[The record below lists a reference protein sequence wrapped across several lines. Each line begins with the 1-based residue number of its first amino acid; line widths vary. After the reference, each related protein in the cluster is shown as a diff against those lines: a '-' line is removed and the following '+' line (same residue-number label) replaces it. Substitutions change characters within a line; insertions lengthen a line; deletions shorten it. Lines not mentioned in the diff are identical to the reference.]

1 MISHELLIKAI
12 QSKWPQLVHG
22 RDYWVAHPLGK
33 DGQQSDD
40 AFIAEWKCDVELPAI
55 SQLLA
60 LAETFRPTLAAEKAR
75 ERRDGLLAS
84 TDWTQAADVPQQ
96 LKDLW
101 APYRKALREVP
112 QQQGFPTDVVWPTKP
127 A

>member
-1 MISHELLIKAI
+1 M
-12 QSKWPQLVHG
+12 
-22 RDYWVAHPLGK
+22 
-33 DGQQSDD
+33 
-40 AFIAEWKCDVELPAI
+40 ELPAI

-112 QQQGFPTDVVWPTKP
+112 QQQGFPTDVVWPTKR